1 MNTLGSCDFAN
12 DNTEGTLP
20 APLENI
26 TASPAPLEID
36 AVIKLRSRLLFDVES
51 ILPAPLENITALP
64 APLEINAIIKLL
76 SRLLFD
82 VEIILPA
89 PLEIITALPAPL
101 EINAIIK
108 LLSRLLL
115 FDVESILLKACG
127 GSRCG
132 VVSVY

>member
-12 DNTEGTLP
+12 DNTKGTLP

-51 ILPAPLENITALP
+51 IL
-64 APLEINAIIKLL
+64 
-76 SRLLFD
+76 S
-82 VEIILPA
+82 A

>member
-1 MNTLGSCDFAN
+1 MIHFPILYQIPHNLILKSWKIKWNTLGSCDFAS
-12 DNTEGTLP
+12 DDTEDTLP

-36 AVIKLRSRLLFDVES
+36 AVIKLLSRLLFDVES
-51 ILPAPLENITALP
+51 ILPAPLEIIAALP
-64 APLEINAIIKLL
+64 APLEIYAIIKLL

-82 VEIILPA
+82 VEG
-89 PLEIITALPAPL
+89 
-101 EINAIIK
+101 
-108 LLSRLLL
+108 
-115 FDVESILLKACG
+115 ILLKACG